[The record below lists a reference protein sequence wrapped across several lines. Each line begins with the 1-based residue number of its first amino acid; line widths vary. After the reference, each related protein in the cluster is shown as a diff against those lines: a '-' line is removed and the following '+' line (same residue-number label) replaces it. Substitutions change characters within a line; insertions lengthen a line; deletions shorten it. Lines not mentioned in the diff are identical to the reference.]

1 MKKKNADRTPHVG
14 IFWLVNG
21 KLVIDSTPLSE
32 AEPYGDS
39 LTHPRSHNDVWEQYQ
54 RIGKVPSDV
63 GYDEPPRGR
72 AMFDRTTE
80 TFTILA
86 DKCILS
92 RKDLLAQITDALH
105 LPAKTKIDTDP
116 HYECFK
122 CLYGSDVDE
131 DED

>member
-1 MKKKNADRTPHVG
+1 
-14 IFWLVNG
+14 
-21 KLVIDSTPLSE
+21 
-32 AEPYGDS
+32 
-39 LTHPRSHNDVWEQYQ
+39 
-54 RIGKVPSDV
+54 
-63 GYDEPPRGR
+63 
-72 AMFDRTTE
+72 MFDRTTE